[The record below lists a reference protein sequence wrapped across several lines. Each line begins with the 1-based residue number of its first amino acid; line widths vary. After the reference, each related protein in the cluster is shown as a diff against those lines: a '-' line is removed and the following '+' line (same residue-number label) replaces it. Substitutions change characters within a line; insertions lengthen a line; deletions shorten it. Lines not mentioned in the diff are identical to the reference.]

1 MQMPTADARTLERIL
16 GFILSLIIRSFHD
29 HSANFYTSSLTL
41 SYRDR
46 ELEEELVNR
55 ALDLKVDEA
64 QGLSVQDGSEEKC
77 AYCGQSELDVCSPLV
92 VGQYRA
98 EHESHLFLCRPT
110 TADNFYADKTATA
123 VKFCIYGEVCNALYP
138 ILI

>member
-1 MQMPTADARTLERIL
+1 M
-16 GFILSLIIRSFHD
+16 
-29 HSANFYTSSLTL
+29 
-41 SYRDR
+41 
-46 ELEEELVNR
+46 NR

-64 QGLSVQDGSEEKC
+64 QGLSVQDSSEEKC
-77 AYCGQSELDVCSPLV
+77 AYCGQSELDMCSPLV

-123 VKFCIYGEVCNALYP
+123 VKFCIYGEVCVRSLIVLNIRSHNALLSLP
-138 ILI
+138 CFSVVINTIFMLL